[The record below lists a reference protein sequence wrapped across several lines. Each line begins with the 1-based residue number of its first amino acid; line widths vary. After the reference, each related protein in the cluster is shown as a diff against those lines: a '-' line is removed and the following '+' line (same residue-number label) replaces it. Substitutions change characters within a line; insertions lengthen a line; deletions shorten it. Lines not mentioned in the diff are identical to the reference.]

1 MESETQDFKW
11 IAVDAHLVLHWGWS
25 YIILSKNYDAILSSK
40 LAKMFAQIYIFFYWN
55 ATFYYFQPRMAFIA
69 ILNHFGLFWMKKIP
83 KIVGQNF
90 RISGHSVLNLRKICS
105 ARLIFSI
112 SLCNVWLGLNLRGIL
127 VWKLSSFELEKHCQ
141 N

>member
-1 MESETQDFKW
+1 MRGDKRPW
-11 IAVDAHLVLHWGWS
+11 KLRGHKGWGVIRRVWGVLGKRS
-25 YIILSKNYDAILSSK
+25 GQYDAILSSK
-40 LAKMFAQIYIFFYWN
+40 LAKMFPQIFFFYWN

-69 ILNHFGLFWMKKIP
+69 ILNHFGLFRMKRIP

-90 RISGHSVLNLRKICS
+90 RISGHSVLNLRKICN

-112 SLCNVWLGLNLRGIL
+112 FLCNVWLGLNLRGIL

>member
-40 LAKMFAQIYIFFYWN
+40 LAKMLAQIYIYIFYWN

-69 ILNHFGLFWMKKIP
+69 IMNHFGLFKK
-83 KIVGQNF
+83 
-90 RISGHSVLNLRKICS
+90 NL
-105 ARLIFSI
+105 
-112 SLCNVWLGLNLRGIL
+112 
-127 VWKLSSFELEKHCQ
+127 
-141 N
+141 

>member
-1 MESETQDFKW
+1 MNVQIETTKYFSVERFQSFKFLENSTIMQGFSNPY
-11 IAVDAHLVLHWGWS
+11 IALIGRNPFRAC
-25 YIILSKNYDAILSSK
+25 
-40 LAKMFAQIYIFFYWN
+40 FYWN

-69 ILNHFGLFWMKKIP
+69 ILNHFGLFRMKRIP

-112 SLCNVWLGLNLRGIL
+112 FLCNVWLGLNLRGIL